1 MDKEITA
8 VRLENLVWKE
18 VSAMLEDEE
27 RLKRAYEQA
36 KQQDHAAHARSRA
49 LLEEYYRSLSKL
61 EQQLIN
67 LDRMYTDPDI
77 NMKKSAYL
85 LQKDQFEK
93 EKKEIQEKIEK
104 IEKLPSNLPTEG
116 EFEDLLEFSKKVR
129 AKIANED
136 WDPTPQ
142 SKRRLLEM
150 LHIKVVLSKDG
161 TGKVEGWFGESSGF
175 LYTES

>member
-85 LQKDQFEK
+85 LQKDQLEK
-93 EKKEIQEKIEK
+93 DKK
-104 IEKLPSNLPTEG
+104 
-116 EFEDLLEFSKKVR
+116 
-129 AKIANED
+129 
-136 WDPTPQ
+136 
-142 SKRRLLEM
+142 
-150 LHIKVVLSKDG
+150 
-161 TGKVEGWFGESSGF
+161 
-175 LYTES
+175 